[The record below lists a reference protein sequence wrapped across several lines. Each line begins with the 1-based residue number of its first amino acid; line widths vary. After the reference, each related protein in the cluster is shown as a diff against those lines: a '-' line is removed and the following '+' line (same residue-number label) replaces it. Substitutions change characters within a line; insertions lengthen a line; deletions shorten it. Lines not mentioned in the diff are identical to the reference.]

1 MSHKPTKPS
10 PHTPNHHRVTSAR
23 RLVTLAMAV
32 GVGLASTGL
41 SVPRAAWA
49 AGQQR
54 AVSGFQAVS
63 LEGSFAVK
71 VELAERESVRVT
83 GSDKALESLET
94 LVETRQGVPTLVLR
108 QKSSWT
114 TWSIGKREPE
124 TVVFVQGPR
133 FDALTVAGSGDLDAR
148 LSNQPAI
155 KLSVGGSGDLRVL
168 GLTAHKVDVNV
179 AGSGDVRVQG
189 AAQNLT
195 VSVAGSGDAWLREL
209 EAEDVRVNV
218 AGSGDARV
226 NARQRLRVN
235 VAGSGDV
242 RYTGPA
248 TDVSQSVLGSG
259 TVTREAR

>member
-10 PHTPNHHRVTSAR
+10 PDTPNHHRVPSAR
-23 RLVTLAMAV
+23 RLVTLAVAV
-32 GVGLASTGL
+32 GVGLALTGL

-83 GSDKALESLET
+83 GSDKAQESIET

-114 TWSIGKREPE
+114 TWPIGKREPPE

-133 FDALTVAGSGDLDAR
+133 FDSLTVAGSGDLR
-148 LSNQPAI
+148 LQ
-155 KLSVGGSGDLRVL
+155 

-242 RYTGPA
+242 RYTGA
-248 TDVSQSVLGSG
+248 VKDVSSSVMGSG
-259 TVTREAR
+259 TVKRD